1 MKKEGGEDRERERGR
16 FEDRKKRDGGRK
28 WEMEAEKERWGPR
41 KWGMERGREKE
52 GTASIKR
59 NKKWLR
65 LINE

>member
-1 MKKEGGEDRERERGR
+1 MRTEKREN
-16 FEDRKKRDGGRK
+16 GGRK